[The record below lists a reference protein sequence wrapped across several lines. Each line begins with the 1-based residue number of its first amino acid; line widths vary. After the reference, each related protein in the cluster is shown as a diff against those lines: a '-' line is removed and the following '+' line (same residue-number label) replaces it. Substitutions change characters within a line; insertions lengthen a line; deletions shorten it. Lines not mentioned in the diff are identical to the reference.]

1 MNRSLLF
8 WIIAIIITVLSAY
21 YQRITGPTYPLV
33 GKILINKQQID
44 YHLYTS
50 HNSTEDC
57 VIKIDTK
64 DTSISGFLEWK
75 RFKTNDEFTKVA
87 MTNNDGAL
95 SASLPKQP
103 PAGKLQYRIILQKD
117 SESFE
122 IPTMQKFVV
131 IRFKGEVPLFIL
143 IPHII
148 AMFVAMLISTR
159 TGLEVFNKKPR
170 LKIYTMWTITFL
182 IIGGMIL
189 GPITQYYAFGE
200 FWTGIPFGID
210 LTDNK
215 TLIALIGWIIAAF
228 MLKKSQNPKWW
239 IVGASVLLFI
249 VFLIPHSVLG
259 SELDYNK
266 IDYNKVQT
274 NIINQNQPLNKGK
287 IYE

>member
-1 MNRSLLF
+1 MNRSVIF

-21 YQRITGPTYPLV
+21 YQRVTGPTYPLS
-33 GKILINKQQID
+33 GKILIDNQQID
-44 YHLYTS
+44 YHLLTS
-50 HNSTEDC
+50 HNSTDDC
-57 VIKIDTK
+57 LIKIDIK
-64 DTSISGFLEWK
+64 DASLSGFLEWK

-87 MTNNDGAL
+87 MTNSDGIL

-117 SESFE
+117 NEIFE
-122 IPTMQKFVV
+122 IPTEQKFVV
-131 IRFKGEVPLFIL
+131 IRFKGEVPLYIL

-148 AMFVAMLISTR
+148 VMFGAMLLSTR
-159 TGLEVFNKKPR
+159 TGLEVFNKEPR
-170 LKIYTMWTITFL
+170 LKIFTIWTIALL

-215 TLIALIGWIIAAF
+215 TLIALIGWLIAAF
-228 MLKKSQNPKWW
+228 ALKKSSKPKWW
-239 IVGASVLLFI
+239 IIGASVLVFI

-266 IDYNKVQT
+266 IDQNKPIT
-274 NIINQNQPLNKGK
+274 KIIKQN
-287 IYE
+287 

>member
-1 MNRSLLF
+1 MNRSVLF

-21 YQRITGPTYPLV
+21 YQRVTGPTYPLS
-33 GKILINKQQID
+33 GKILIDNQQID
-44 YHLYTS
+44 YHLLTS
-50 HNSTEDC
+50 HNSTDDC
-57 VIKIDTK
+57 LIKIDIK
-64 DTSISGFLEWK
+64 DASISGFLEWK
-75 RFKTNDEFTKVA
+75 RFKTNDEITKVA
-87 MTNNDGAL
+87 MTNSDGIL

-117 SESFE
+117 NENFE
-122 IPTMQKFVV
+122 IPNEQKFVV
-131 IRFKGEVPLFIL
+131 IRFKDEVPLYIL

-148 AMFVAMLISTR
+148 VMFGAMLLSTR
-159 TGLEVFNKKPR
+159 TGLEVFNKEPR
-170 LKIYTMWTITFL
+170 LKIFTIWTIALL

-215 TLIALIGWIIAAF
+215 TLIALIGWLIAAF
-228 MLKKSQNPKWW
+228 ALKKSSKPKWW
-239 IVGASVLLFI
+239 IIGASVLVFI

-266 IDYNKVQT
+266 IDQNKPIT
-274 NIINQNQPLNKGK
+274 KIINQN
-287 IYE
+287 

>member
-1 MNRSLLF
+1 MNRSVIF

-21 YQRITGPTYPLV
+21 YQRVTGPTYPLS
-33 GKILINKQQID
+33 GKILIDNQQID
-44 YHLYTS
+44 YHLLTS
-50 HNSTEDC
+50 HNSTDDC
-57 VIKIDTK
+57 LIKIDIK
-64 DTSISGFLEWK
+64 DASLSGSLEWK

-87 MTNNDGAL
+87 MTNSDGIL

-117 SESFE
+117 NEIFE
-122 IPTMQKFVV
+122 IPTEQKFVV
-131 IRFKGEVPLFIL
+131 IRFKGEVPLYIL

-148 AMFVAMLISTR
+148 VMFGAMLLSTR
-159 TGLEVFNKKPR
+159 TGLEVFNKEPR
-170 LKIYTMWTITFL
+170 LKIFTIWTIALL

-215 TLIALIGWIIAAF
+215 TLIALIGWLIAAF
-228 MLKKSQNPKWW
+228 ALKKSSKPKWW
-239 IVGASVLLFI
+239 IIGASVLVFI

-266 IDYNKVQT
+266 IDQNKPIT
-274 NIINQNQPLNKGK
+274 KIIKQN
-287 IYE
+287 

>member
-1 MNRSLLF
+1 MNRSVIF

-21 YQRITGPTYPLV
+21 YQRVTGPTYPLS
-33 GKILINKQQID
+33 GKILIDNQQID
-44 YHLYTS
+44 YHLLTS
-50 HNSTEDC
+50 HNSTDDC
-57 VIKIDTK
+57 LIKIDIK
-64 DTSISGFLEWK
+64 DASLSGSLEWK

-87 MTNNDGAL
+87 MTNSDGIL

-117 SESFE
+117 NESFE
-122 IPTMQKFVV
+122 IPTEQKFVV
-131 IRFKGEVPLFIL
+131 IRFKGEVPLYIL

-148 AMFVAMLISTR
+148 VMFGAMLLSTR
-159 TGLEVFNKKPR
+159 TGLEVFNKEPR
-170 LKIYTMWTITFL
+170 LKIFTIWTIALL

-215 TLIALIGWIIAAF
+215 TLIALIGWLIAAF
-228 MLKKSQNPKWW
+228 ALKKSSKPKWW
-239 IVGASVLLFI
+239 IIGASVLVFI

-266 IDYNKVQT
+266 INQNKPIT
-274 NIINQNQPLNKGK
+274 KIINQ
-287 IYE
+287 I

>member
-1 MNRSLLF
+1 MNRSVLF
-8 WIIAIIITVLSAY
+8 WIVAIVITVLSAY
-21 YQRITGPTYPLV
+21 YQRVTGPTYPLS
-33 GKILINKQQID
+33 GKILIDNQQID
-44 YHLYTS
+44 YHLLTS
-50 HNSTEDC
+50 HNSTDDC
-57 VIKIDTK
+57 LIKIDIK
-64 DTSISGFLEWK
+64 DDSFSGFLEWK

-87 MTNNDGAL
+87 MTNSDGIL

-117 SESFE
+117 NESFE
-122 IPTMQKFVV
+122 IPTEQKFVV
-131 IRFKGEVPLFIL
+131 IRFKGEVPLYIL

-148 AMFVAMLISTR
+148 VMFGAMLLSTR
-159 TGLEVFNKKPR
+159 TGLEVFNKEPR
-170 LKIYTMWTITFL
+170 LKIFTIWTIALL

-215 TLIALIGWIIAAF
+215 TLIALIGWLIAAF
-228 MLKKSQNPKWW
+228 ALKKSSNPKWW
-239 IVGASVLLFI
+239 IIGASVLVFI

-266 IDYNKVQT
+266 IDQNKPIT
-274 NIINQNQPLNKGK
+274 KIINQN
-287 IYE
+287 

>member
-1 MNRSLLF
+1 MNRSVIF

-21 YQRITGPTYPLV
+21 YQRVTGPTYPLS
-33 GKILINKQQID
+33 GKILIDNQQID
-44 YHLYTS
+44 YHLLTS
-50 HNSTEDC
+50 HNSTDDC
-57 VIKIDTK
+57 LIKIDIK
-64 DTSISGFLEWK
+64 DASLSGSLEWK

-87 MTNNDGAL
+87 MTNSDGIL

-117 SESFE
+117 NESFE
-122 IPTMQKFVV
+122 IPTEQKFVV
-131 IRFKGEVPLFIL
+131 IRFKGEVPLYIL

-148 AMFVAMLISTR
+148 VMFGAMLLSTR
-159 TGLEVFNKKPR
+159 TGLEVFNKEPR
-170 LKIYTMWTITFL
+170 LKIFTIWTIALL

-215 TLIALIGWIIAAF
+215 TLIALIGWLIAAF
-228 MLKKSQNPKWW
+228 ALKKSSKPKWW
-239 IVGASVLLFI
+239 IIGASVLVFI

-266 IDYNKVQT
+266 INQNKPIT
-274 NIINQNQPLNKGK
+274 KIINQN
-287 IYE
+287 

>member
-1 MNRSLLF
+1 MNRSVLF
-8 WIIAIIITVLSAY
+8 WIVAIIITILSAY
-21 YQRITGPTYPLV
+21 YQRVTGPTYPLS
-33 GKILINKQQID
+33 GKILIDNQQID
-44 YHLYTS
+44 YHLLTS
-50 HNSTEDC
+50 QNSTDDC
-57 VIKIDTK
+57 LVKIDIK
-64 DTSISGFLEWK
+64 DTSFSGFLEWK

-87 MTNNDGAL
+87 MTNSDGIL

-117 SESFE
+117 NESFE
-122 IPTMQKFVV
+122 IPTEQKFVV
-131 IRFKGEVPLFIL
+131 IRFKGEVPLYIL

-148 AMFVAMLISTR
+148 VMFGAMLLSTR
-159 TGLEVFNKKPR
+159 AGLEVFNKEPR
-170 LKIYTMWTITFL
+170 FKIFTIWTIAFL

-215 TLIALIGWIIAAF
+215 TLIALIGWLIAAF
-228 MLKKSQNPKWW
+228 ALKKSSNPKWW
-239 IVGASVLLFI
+239 IIGASVLVFI

-266 IDYNKVQT
+266 IDQNKPIT
-274 NIINQNQPLNKGK
+274 KIINQN
-287 IYE
+287 

>member
-1 MNRSLLF
+1 MNRSVIF

-21 YQRITGPTYPLV
+21 YQRVTGPTYPLS
-33 GKILINKQQID
+33 GKILIDNQQID
-44 YHLYTS
+44 YHLLTS
-50 HNSTEDC
+50 HNSTDDC
-57 VIKIDTK
+57 LIKIDIK
-64 DTSISGFLEWK
+64 DASLSGFLEWK

-87 MTNNDGAL
+87 MTNSDGIL

-117 SESFE
+117 NEIFE
-122 IPTMQKFVV
+122 IPTEQKFVV
-131 IRFKGEVPLFIL
+131 IRFKGEVPLYIL

-148 AMFVAMLISTR
+148 VMFGAMLLSTR
-159 TGLEVFNKKPR
+159 TGLEVFNKEPR
-170 LKIYTMWTITFL
+170 LKIFTIWTIALL

-215 TLIALIGWIIAAF
+215 TLIALIGWLIAAF
-228 MLKKSQNPKWW
+228 ALNKSSKPKWW
-239 IVGASVLLFI
+239 IIGASVLVFI

-266 IDYNKVQT
+266 IDQNKPIT
-274 NIINQNQPLNKGK
+274 KIINQN
-287 IYE
+287 

>member
-1 MNRSLLF
+1 MNRSVIF

-21 YQRITGPTYPLV
+21 YQRVTGPTYPLS
-33 GKILINKQQID
+33 GKILIDNQQID
-44 YHLYTS
+44 YHLLTS
-50 HNSTEDC
+50 HNSTDDC
-57 VIKIDTK
+57 LIKIDIK
-64 DTSISGFLEWK
+64 DASLSGSLEWK

-87 MTNNDGAL
+87 MTNSDGIL

-117 SESFE
+117 NESFE
-122 IPTMQKFVV
+122 IPTEQKFVV
-131 IRFKGEVPLFIL
+131 IRFKGEVPLYIL

-148 AMFVAMLISTR
+148 VMFGAMLLSTR
-159 TGLEVFNKKPR
+159 TGLEVFNKEPR
-170 LKIYTMWTITFL
+170 LKIFTIWTIALL

-215 TLIALIGWIIAAF
+215 TLIALIGWLIAAF
-228 MLKKSQNPKWW
+228 ALKKSSNPKWW
-239 IVGASVLLFI
+239 IIGASVLVFI

-266 IDYNKVQT
+266 IDQNKPIT
-274 NIINQNQPLNKGK
+274 KIINQN
-287 IYE
+287 